1 MLAWRLLLTVFTAV
15 LVAELAD
22 KTQLA
27 VLAFS
32 LRAGAAR
39 TIAGAIPAF
48 AVVQAA
54 SVALGCYMGYRL
66 PERAVRAA
74 AGALFIAA
82 GLLSLRRE
90 ARRKRGAGAVAEVFT
105 SVLLAEL
112 GDKTQLSSIAFAAAT
127 RAPLAVFAGS
137 LAALS
142 AVAAATAAVGGKLCE
157 RVPER
162 PLMLASSALFI
173 AAGMLTALGVL

>member
-1 MLAWRLLLTVFTAV
+1 MLAWKLLLAVFTAV

-48 AVVQAA
+48 ALVQAV
-54 SVALGCYMGYRL
+54 SIALGYYTGCML

-74 AGALFIAA
+74 AGAMFTAA
-82 GLLSLRRE
+82 GVLSLRSRAEKKRE
-90 ARRKRGAGAVAEVFT
+90 AGTIATVFT
-105 SVLLAEL
+105 SVFLAEL
-112 GDKTQLSSIAFAAAT
+112 GDKTQLSSMAFAAAT
-127 RAPLAVFAGS
+127 GSPLAVFTGS
-137 LAALS
+137 LLALS
-142 AVAAATAAVGGKLCE
+142 TAAAATAAIGDKIGE
-157 RVPER
+157 RIPER
-162 PLMLASSALFI
+162 PLRLASSALFI
-173 AAGMLTALGVL
+173 SVGLLAALGLP